1 MLRLLLNWLINA
13 ITLLLIAHFFHGH
26 GFNVTGLVPALIAA
40 LVIGF
45 LNATL
50 GMVLK
55 FLTFPLSILTFGIFL
70 LVINALMIE
79 MATWF
84 VRDFKVDSFL
94 AAFIAAV
101 ILAIVQLF
109 FKQDKKKN

>member
-1 MLRLLLNWLINA
+1 MARLLLNWLINA
-13 ITLLLIAHFFHGH
+13 IALLLIAHFLR
-26 GFNVTGLVPALIAA
+26 GFYVSGFVPALIAA

-50 GMVLK
+50 GIVLK
-55 FLTFPLSILTFGIFL
+55 LITFPLSIITFGIFL

-79 MATWF
+79 LAAWLVPGF
-84 VRDFKVDSFL
+84 HVHGFL

-101 ILAIVQLF
+101 ILAIVQLV
-109 FKQDKKKN
+109 FKQDKRKS